1 MLRIFYK
8 NRWVRRVFKIIVVVV
23 SAVTFAFSAWLG
35 WNLFYF
41 FIFPVGCILTEKDP
55 RMICYRYSVSGT
67 KYDGNF
73 IDDFRRRF
81 SLHPGYA
88 IEIEFPMIYY
98 YGEEGFVVLN
108 QESPEIKILKA
119 ENPNYSSYWWESKK
133 HRYVKD
139 VIICE
144 KISDLTPKE
153 QQMYYKLKNSPMMLF
168 PYMECPGMYDFK
180 TMYKNMQ
187 IPRPYEEEEKK
198 K

>member
-1 MLRIFYK
+1 MLKQLCK
-8 NRWVRRVFKIIVVVV
+8 NRLARKAFKILIAVVSIVVLG
-23 SAVTFAFSAWLG
+23 FSAWIG
-35 WNLFYF
+35 WDIFYYY
-41 FIFPVGCILTEKDP
+41 IFPIGCVFTGNDY
-55 RMICYRYSVSGT
+55 RMIAYRYSVEGT

-88 IEIEFPMIYY
+88 VEIEFPMIYY

-108 QESPEIKILKA
+108 QESPIIKILKA
-119 ENPNYSSYWWESKK
+119 ENPNYSSYWWESKE
-133 HRYVKD
+133 HRYAKD

-153 QQMYYKLKNSPMMLF
+153 EQMYYKLKCVPRMKF
-168 PYMECPGMYDFK
+168 PNIEYPSRYDFK

-187 IPRPYEEEEKK
+187 IPRPYEEEERKK
-198 K
+198 